1 MQYFRIASFGH
12 HFHLEGPRHES
23 RPNDSSGHRIDLA
36 WKLVIQL
43 SVDIPKQRVS
53 GTETIEHVGE
63 QPRHPASVVSGAH
76 GFRRVHASGVQNV
89 FDLSAVLLQVRQDRL
104 GDPCL
109 VGLVGDS
116 TIPVRIDPRRFK
128 IDLGEAVP
136 HGLRDMLH
144 PLLPLDLAGVQ
155 MW

>member
-23 RPNDSSGHRIDLA
+23 RPHDPTCERVRLARELIVQLPMHVPEQRISGGQP
-36 WKLVIQL
+36 V
-43 SVDIPKQRVS
+43 
-53 GTETIEHVGE
+53 EHVGE

-89 FDLSAVLLQVRQDRL
+89 FDLSTVLLQVRQDRL